1 MVINKNNFTFLAIGK
16 TQESTETQEFKK
28 YVGVGSSFVVAVNPT
43 KKELDSI
50 MGYESANEPEY
61 VVDTDN
67 GKEARITF
75 VVKTDPNVCNGIEIL
90 NRVMFTLRNAP
101 AYNQEQTKVQVIDK
115 YGNVTWA
122 DAEDAKNHKKLFSG
136 NGKELKIADDYRMAC
151 VGEADLIGF
160 LKTYLCVGDAFNY
173 INGSWVLKDNAD
185 DFVFGLDHI
194 KDYFTGDF
202 SEIKEAIALQPNNK
216 VKLLYGVRTT
226 DEGKQYQAVCTR
238 NGFVL
243 HNSAGSNALAKLEK
257 ELANAKDR
265 GSYANTEFIVQE
277 LKEQD
282 VQPTDL
288 SSAPASTGST
298 GTESGSGDMP
308 WD

>member
-1 MVINKNNFTFLAIGK
+1 MIINKVNYCFLAIGK
-16 TQESTETQEFKK
+16 TQESKETAEFKK

-43 KKELDSI
+43 KKELEAI
-50 MGYESANEPEY
+50 YGREQANEPEY

-75 VVKTDPNVCNGIEIL
+75 VVKTDPNVNNGIEML

-122 DAEDAKNHKKLFSG
+122 GAEDAKNHKKLLSA

-160 LKTYLCVGDAFNY
+160 LKAYLCVGDAFNY
-173 INGSWVLKDNAD
+173 INGSWVLKDNAE
-185 DFVFGLDHI
+185 DFVFGLEHI
-194 KDYFTGDF
+194 KDYFSGDF

-216 VKLLYGVRTT
+216 VKLLYGVRTS
-226 DEGKQYQAVCTR
+226 DEGKQYQAVATR
-238 NGFVL
+238 NGMVL

-257 ELANAKDR
+257 ELTAAKDR
-265 GSYANTEFIVQE
+265 GSYASTEFKVQE
-277 LKEQD
+277 LAEYD
-282 VQPTDL
+282 VKATDL
-288 SSAPASTGST
+288 SSAPATEDGSSSDD
-298 GTESGSGDMP
+298 ELP
-308 WD
+308 WN